1 MALHV
6 IEGGPPPEK
15 PKLKS
20 AKASKPAEMLQCPR
34 CTGREFI
41 ETVIGALMQAR
52 KLKGGTR
59 QIICVGC
66 LLRGERVVVA

>member
-6 IEGGPPPEK
+6 VPSAPAPEQT
-15 PKLKS
+15 KLKS
-20 AKASKPAEMLQCPR
+20 RTATKPAEMLQCPR
-34 CTGREFI
+34 CAGREFI
-41 ETVIGALMQAR
+41 ETVIGAMIQAR

-66 LLRGERVVVA
+66 MLKGDRVVVA